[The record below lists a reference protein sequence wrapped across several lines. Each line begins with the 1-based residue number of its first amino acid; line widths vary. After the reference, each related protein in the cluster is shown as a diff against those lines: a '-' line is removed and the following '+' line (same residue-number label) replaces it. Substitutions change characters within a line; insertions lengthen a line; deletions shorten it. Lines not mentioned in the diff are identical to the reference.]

1 MRTLNLII
9 RYNLRSV
16 ILRRASTG
24 AIFLSVGI
32 VIGVFCYLLTLA
44 DGLRRTLTVAA
55 DPFNVI
61 VLAQEATA
69 ESNSALPDDAFALLA
84 ALPQVATAPDGR
96 PLTSPEVAVQTN
108 VLRRGDR
115 SGTFAGLALRGVDL
129 SVALAVHPSIH
140 LVNGRWFRPGS
151 DELVVGK
158 AANLEFQNLSIGSH
172 IECGSRTFEIVGVFR
187 ADGGSHESELWGHLS
202 NVSAAYR
209 REMYSSA
216 VVRLKTTDNL
226 ASRQAISRI
235 GSSAVALK
243 GIREDRYYADQLQNA
258 RIVER
263 MALAIVGIMAIGAV
277 FAAMNA
283 FDSSLTSRIREF
295 GMLRSVGFSNS
306 EILAGVL
313 AEATTIAVAGGMMG
327 CMAAG
332 ATIWL
337 SGATRDLVGT
347 STFTSVAFTMQIRSH
362 QIVRSLLVAVLI
374 GLVGAARPAWRA
386 VRECVVS
393 SLRAV

>member
-1 MRTLNLII
+1 MLNLIV
-9 RYNLRSV
+9 RYNLRSL

-44 DGLRRTLTVAA
+44 DGLRRTLTVTA

-158 AANLEFQNLSIGSH
+158 SANLEFQNLSIGSH

-187 ADGGSHESELWGHLS
+187 ADGGATRANSGDICPTCRQPTGANVFVRRRAAQDDRQPGKPSSHQQNRLFG
-202 NVSAAYR
+202 R
-209 REMYSSA
+209 RM
-216 VVRLKTTDNL
+216 
-226 ASRQAISRI
+226 
-235 GSSAVALK
+235 K

-306 EILAGVL
+306 EIMAGVL
-313 AEATTIAVAGGMMG
+313 AEATQLLSR
-327 CMAAG
+327 AA
-332 ATIWL
+332 
-337 SGATRDLVGT
+337 
-347 STFTSVAFTMQIRSH
+347 
-362 QIVRSLLVAVLI
+362 
-374 GLVGAARPAWRA
+374 
-386 VRECVVS
+386 
-393 SLRAV
+393 